1 MAASVATGS
10 PSSRYASIAPCAY
23 GLRSRAATAG
33 RLRRPVEQRRALGRI
48 GRDRQRLVEIGD
60 GLVVA
65 TECGRPVG
73 RAGESEARLGRDR
86 IGLRT
91 RIRGL
96 AGGEVMAGQRAGQ
109 LIVAERFVV
118 PRHGEVPRASIAAG
132 KGAVRDLADQ
142 GLHELVLP
150 ALRRLRI
157 ALDIEQLSSGEVAE
171 PRLELLGGDA
181 ADGRERIGREDLA
194 DDRGVLEQRPIRGVE
209 PVEPRGDQ

>member
-1 MAASVATGS
+1 MAASVAT
-10 PSSRYASIAPCAY
+10 RIAELPIRVDRA
-23 GLRSRAATAG
+23 LRVRLRIARRDAC
-33 RLRRPVEQRRALGRI
+33 RLRRPVEQRRSLGRV
-48 GRDRQRLVEIGD
+48 GRDRQRLVEIGH

-73 RAGESEARLGRDR
+73 RAGESKARLGRDR

-96 AGGEVMAGQRAGQ
+96 AGGEVMARQRAGQ

-118 PRHGEVPRASIAAG
+118 PRHGEVPRSSIAAG
-132 KGAVRDLADQ
+132 ERAVRDLADQ

-171 PRLELLGGDA
+171 PGLELVGGDA

-194 DDRGVLEQRPIRGVE
+194 DDRGILEQRPIRRVE
-209 PVEPRGDQ
+209 PIEPRGDQ